1 MLGPAELKQAGHGHE
16 SACCRAAVCR
26 ACNIYFAAAT
36 GALFV
41 GFDMEGKQSCRVH
54 SLMHSVPDWSRSCTR
69 YNTTECHIASSN
81 ADACRAGRTTS
92 LELSE
97 VHASTCIHIRLA
109 YFSQGKYN

>member
-1 MLGPAELKQAGHGHE
+1 MGTSRH
-16 SACCRAAVCR
+16 
-26 ACNIYFAAAT
+26 AAAQ
-36 GALFV
+36 LFV
-41 GFDMEGKQSCRVH
+41 ERATYTLQLPQELSLWGSTRRYTGPFSIGKQSCRVH

-69 YNTTECHIASSN
+69 YNTTECHIANSN